1 MATLREDTLEQLK
14 TMKDRSFK
22 DKLAYFWEYYKYLA
36 IGVIATILILVA
48 VVRTIVNYRT
58 YAISIIMVNTDNI
71 VSDEIAP
78 EWESDIAEILQIN
91 TKKEMIYIDT
101 SIQCGNN
108 TPQQLEYPALQKLV
122 AFFTSRTADVFISNT
137 PLFEEYS
144 QNRNLGDLR
153 NYYSEEELATW
164 SDIIYYT
171 DGATFADYEDISNLD
186 AKEDQ
191 EKYIVDH
198 RDPDSMEDPIPTGF
212 YITDSSKLGQAGIFT
227 YLSAF
232 DDYQGHP
239 QEGVIGIPIVV
250 TDVEKAK
257 LTIEYFLSL

>member
-14 TMKDRSFK
+14 EMKDRPFK
-22 DKLAYFWEYYKYLA
+22 EKLEYFWEYYKFLA
-36 IGVIATILILVA
+36 LGVIATIAILIA
-48 VVRTIVNYRT
+48 IIHTIVSYRS
-58 YAISIIMVNTDNI
+58 YAIAILIVNSDTL
-71 VSDEIAP
+71 VSDEISP
-78 EWESDIAEILQIN
+78 EWESDLSEILQIN
-91 TKKEMIYIDT
+91 TKKEQIYIDT

-108 TPQQLEYPALQKLV
+108 TQQQLEYAALQKLV
-122 AFFTSRTADVFISNT
+122 AFFTSQTADVFVANT

-144 QNRNLGDLR
+144 QNGNISDLR
-153 NYYSEEELATW
+153 NYYSEEELEAL

-171 DGATFADYEDISNLD
+171 DAATFADYQDMANLN
-186 AKEDQ
+186 AQEDQ
-191 EKYIVDH
+191 EQYIVDH

-212 YITDSSKLGQAGIFT
+212 FITDSSRLGRAGVYG
-227 YLSAF
+227 YLSGF

-257 LTIEYFLSL
+257 ATVEYFLG